1 MPMITVQWVE
11 GRNHDQ
17 RERIAKGITDLV
29 HETIGVPK
37 SGVWVV
43 FEDVKASDWYSDS
56 ISVADQRAGKSKS

>member
-11 GRNHDQ
+11 GRNQDM
-17 RERIAKGITDLV
+17 RDRIAKGITDLV

-56 ISVADQRAGKSKS
+56 ISVAVQRAGNSKS